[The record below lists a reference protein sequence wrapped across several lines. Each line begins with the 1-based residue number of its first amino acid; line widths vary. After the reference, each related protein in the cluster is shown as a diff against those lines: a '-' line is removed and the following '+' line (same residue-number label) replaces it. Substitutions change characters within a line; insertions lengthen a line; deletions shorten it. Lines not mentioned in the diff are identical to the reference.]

1 MTGPAYVEIPSACER
16 LEALYFAH
24 AGAPLVLFCHGF
36 PGIHKHVDL
45 AERMFDAGFNVL
57 LLKYRGVDGSSGYF
71 DFMSAVED
79 VAAAIRYTARLDVA
93 PDGIGLFG
101 YSAGAYYALAAA
113 ADAPVVKAVCALS
126 PVFDLPR
133 AAKARF
139 ENIYQLMLDAH
150 SVIRVRGTH
159 DLVASFAELW
169 QKHHLPTVVRRL
181 TETPL
186 LIIDGDDDAHG
197 DPQQS
202 RSLYEAANEPKRLHW
217 LGNAGH
223 YFEAAH
229 ERDEI
234 SDELAAFFTERLTS
248 HQMKKTEW
256 RGGCSLQRT

>member
-1 MTGPAYVEIPSACER
+1 MTGAAFVEIPSARER
-16 LEALYFAH
+16 LEALHFAR

-36 PGIHKHVDL
+36 PGIHKHMDL
-45 AERMFDAGFNVL
+45 AERMFDAGFGVL

-71 DFMSAVED
+71 DFMGAVED
-79 VAAAIRYTARLDVA
+79 VAAAIRYAARLDVA
-93 PDGIGLFG
+93 SGGIGLFG

-133 AAKARF
+133 AARADF
-139 ENIYQLMLDAH
+139 ENIHQLMLNAH
-150 SVIRVRGTH
+150 SVIRVRSTH

-169 QKHHLPTVVRRL
+169 QKHHLPEALKRL
-181 TETPL
+181 TQTPL
-186 LIIDGDDDAHG
+186 LIIDGDDHTHG

-234 SDELAAFFTERLTS
+234 SDELAAFFTERLGS
-248 HQMKKTEW
+248 DRIGTES
-256 RGGCSLQRT
+256 RGECSLQRT